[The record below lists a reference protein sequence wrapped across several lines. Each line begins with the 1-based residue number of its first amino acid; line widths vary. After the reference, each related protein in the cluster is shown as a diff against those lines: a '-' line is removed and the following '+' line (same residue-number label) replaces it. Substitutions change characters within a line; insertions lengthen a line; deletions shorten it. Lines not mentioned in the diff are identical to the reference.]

1 MSVSDPDCPFCARR
15 QTVYLESPRWQ
26 LLRHA
31 DPVSLAGWMM
41 VASRA
46 HRSGVDDLDELE
58 QREVGAILAEVA
70 RAVRAETGADRT
82 YSITFNEAVRHL
94 HLHVIPRHAS
104 DTSTTSWALAD
115 RYRATARGEIPA
127 VDSADAELMALAV
140 ATRCLPRLERLG
152 FTRP

>member
-1 MSVSDPDCPFCARR
+1 
-15 QTVYLESPRWQ
+15 
-26 LLRHA
+26 
-31 DPVSLAGWMM
+31 
-41 VASRA
+41 
-46 HRSGVDDLDELE
+46 
-58 QREVGAILAEVA
+58 
-70 RAVRAETGADRT
+70 
-82 YSITFNEAVRHL
+82 
-94 HLHVIPRHAS
+94 VIPRHAS